1 MTNTLIFNSFSDV
14 ILWNMQ
20 IGCVSL
26 FLFMML
32 KNVFYS
38 QLHRNMMLNFELR
51 LTVSTER
58 NGGHLDQVIESV
70 KG

>member
-1 MTNTLIFNSFSDV
+1 MK
-14 ILWNMQ
+14 

-32 KNVFYS
+32 KNMVYS
-38 QLHRNMMLNFELR
+38 QSHRNMMLNFKQKLNVFTELD
-51 LTVSTER
+51 
-58 NGGHLDQVIESV
+58 GGHLDQVIERV

>member
-1 MTNTLIFNSFSDV
+1 
-14 ILWNMQ
+14 MQ

-32 KNVFYS
+32 KNVLYS
-38 QLHRNMMLNFELR
+38 ILHCNMMLNFKLR
-51 LTVSTER
+51 LNVFTEL
-58 NGGHLDQVIESV
+58 NGGHLDQVIKRV